1 LDDVDAFWA
10 LRLRALREHP
20 GAFASAFEESRSRPR
35 DAVRRDFQARNTGPE
50 SIVIGA
56 FESDSLVGTA
66 GCFREQGAK
75 LRHKA
80 IIWGVY
86 VAPEA
91 RGRGVGR
98 ALVEAAV
105 ATARSWD
112 EVEEVRLSVA
122 SDNVAACRLYR
133 ALGFVVY
140 GVEPRALKLPDRYV
154 DEDHMVLRL
163 R

>member
-1 LDDVDAFWA
+1 MDDVEAFWA

-20 GAFASAFEESRSRPR
+20 GAFASAFEESSGRPL
-35 DAVRRDFQARNTGPE
+35 DAVRQDFEMRNTGPE

-56 FESDSLVGTA
+56 FDGEALVGTI
-66 GCFREQGAK
+66 GCFRQQGAK

-80 IIWGVY
+80 VIWTVY

-98 ALVEAAV
+98 ALVDAAV
-105 ATARSWD
+105 ATARSW
-112 EVEEVRLSVA
+112 EGVEQVHLSVA
-122 SDNVAACRLYR
+122 SDNAQACRLYR
-133 ALGFVVY
+133 AAGFAAY
-140 GVEPRALKLPDRYV
+140 GVEPRALKLRDRYV

-163 R
+163 T